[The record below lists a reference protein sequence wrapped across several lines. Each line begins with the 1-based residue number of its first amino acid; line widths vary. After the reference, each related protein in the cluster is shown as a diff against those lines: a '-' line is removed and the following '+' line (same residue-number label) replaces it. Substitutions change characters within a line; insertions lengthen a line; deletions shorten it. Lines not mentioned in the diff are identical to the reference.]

1 MTSDSALV
9 REKLNQAVAILEER
23 DIDLWLTFVRETSQV
38 PDPSLPLV
46 LDLDLTWTSALM
58 TARCGE
64 RIAIVGRLDAA
75 DVERLEAYDTVIGYD
90 ESIRG
95 VLREQLSRLEPRQIA
110 VNYSLS
116 DPASDGL
123 THGMYLLLQ
132 DYLEGTDFGRRLTSA
147 ASVIAALRGRKSATE
162 LARIRAAVQAAEAIF
177 RQVGDLI
184 EPGLSEKE
192 IARMFQQTAAEQGLG
207 LAWGVD
213 HCPTVSAGPD
223 SPVGHAGPGD
233 NALQRGH
240 LLQID
245 FGVQKDGF
253 VSDLQRTWYVPR
265 KGESRL
271 PKQVAAAWEAA
282 RRALEAG
289 RAALRPGARGW
300 EVDRAARAALVNAG
314 YEEYKHAFGH
324 HIGRTAHDGATVLG
338 PRWDRY
344 RDSVEGRVEA
354 GNTFAIELGVR
365 VEGYGYIGCEEDVLV
380 TDDGA
385 DYLCEPQGDL
395 WWLPA
400 ATGRG

>member
-1 MTSDSALV
+1 MTSDPALV
-9 REKLNQAVAILEER
+9 REKLNQVVAILRER

-58 TARCGE
+58 TTRCGE

-75 DVERLEAYDTVIGYD
+75 DVERLGVYSTVIGYD
-90 ESIRG
+90 QSIRG
-95 VLREQLSRLEPRQIA
+95 PLREQLLRLDPRQIA
-110 VNYSLS
+110 VNYSLG

-132 DYLEGTDFGRRLTSA
+132 DYLDETDLARRLISA
-147 ASVIAALRGRKSATE
+147 ESVIAALRGRKSATE
-162 LARIRAAVQAAEAIF
+162 LARVTSAVRAAEAIF
-177 RQVGDLI
+177 RHVGESI
-184 EPGLSEKE
+184 APGLTEKK
-192 IARMFQQTAAEQGLG
+192 IAQLFQRAAVDQGLG
-207 LAWGVD
+207 LAWGVN

-233 NALQRGH
+233 YALQRGH
-240 LLQID
+240 LLQVD
-245 FGVQKDGF
+245 FGVEKDGF

-265 KGESRL
+265 EGESGPPQL
-271 PKQVAAAWEAA
+271 VAAAWEAA

-289 RAALRPGARGW
+289 RAALSPGARGW
-300 EVDRAARAALVNAG
+300 EVDRAARGALVNAG
-314 YEEYKHAFGH
+314 YEEYMHAFGH

-380 TDDGA
+380 TDSGT
-385 DYLCEPQGDL
+385 DYLCEPQREL
-395 WWLPA
+395 WLLPA
-400 ATGRG
+400 SKSRG